1 MSIVNRM
8 LGRSADAAFLA
19 KGADG
24 LKSFTDVKTGDACY
38 LDVMEAANAHNYKL
52 SGGKETWTGLK

>member
-1 MSIVNRM
+1 M